1 MKELDENIM
10 NEITDS
16 VYDCI
21 DFLNVI
27 TDQCDL
33 NKNVSAYIGSL
44 RILKRELDRNLLN
57 IQDLSKNLLWVHV
70 AKRLKT
76 M

>member
-1 MKELDENIM
+1 MKELDKNLV

-21 DFLNVI
+21 DFLNII

-33 NKNVSAYIGSL
+33 NKNISTYIGSL

-57 IQDLSKNLLWVHV
+57 IQELSKNLL
-70 AKRLKT
+70 
-76 M
+76 

>member
-1 MKELDENIM
+1 MKELDKNLV

-21 DFLNVI
+21 DFLNII

-33 NKNVSAYIGSL
+33 NKNISTYIGSL

-57 IQDLSKNLLWVHV
+57 IQELSKNLLWVHI
-70 AKRLKT
+70 AKQFKT